1 METSDFELLKNI
13 NLYEILGFDSR
24 DIFTPELAKKNYR
37 KLALKYHPDKNNNS
51 SEKFEMLQLAY
62 LILTNPEQK
71 EKYEYIYD
79 SNSQIKDFKDLKNN
93 NTSDQFKFER
103 LSESEFKNKIH
114 ELNVLNKCVFDK
126 IEILDQRCA
135 QDITNKVSIERDKYV
150 HDLKNYY
157 KEKYGNLNDISNI
170 NELKE
175 KFNEI
180 FENNDEEQV
189 NIDITACAGLQFEQN
204 SNRDITVFNGS
215 DTLCNYTTLSNMNY
229 DSMYSK
235 DSLYDESFKINKSS
249 KFINDNKTLE
259 QRMNEYLSNSDKL
272 AELAKK
278 SSSSNIS
285 KKIVKNLGI
294 TFISLSILTMY
305 SANSSDNPQTLWFMK
320 SSMKSN
326 TFFFVRSEYNS
337 VSMYN

>member
-13 NLYEILGFDSR
+13 NLYEILGFESR

-51 SEKFEMLQLAY
+51 SDKFEMLQLAY

-79 SNSQIKDFKDLKNN
+79 SNSQIKDFKDLKDNN
-93 NTSDQFKFER
+93 GKDQFKFER
-103 LSESEFKNKIH
+103 LSELEFKNKIH
-114 ELNVLNKCVFDK
+114 ELNILNKGVFDK
-126 IEILDQRCA
+126 MEILDQRCA
-135 QDITNKVSIERDKYV
+135 KDITNKIAMEREKYV
-150 HDLKNYY
+150 HDLKDYY
-157 KEKYGNLNDISNI
+157 KEKYGDLNDISNI
-170 NELKE
+170 TELKQ

-180 FENNDEEQV
+180 FENDDETPFEQTVKQV
-189 NIDITACAGLQFEQN
+189 NT
-204 SNRDITVFNGS
+204 DITVFNGS
-215 DTLCNYTTLSNMNY
+215 DTLCNYTTLSNMHY

-259 QRMNEYLSNSDKL
+259 QRMDEYLANSDKL

-278 SSSSNIS
+278 SSSSNVNKATI
-285 KKIVKNLGI
+285 N
-294 TFISLSILTMY
+294 
-305 SANSSDNPQTLWFMK
+305 
-320 SSMKSN
+320 
-326 TFFFVRSEYNS
+326 
-337 VSMYN
+337 

>member
-93 NTSDQFKFER
+93 NKDQFKFER

-114 ELNVLNKCVFDK
+114 ELNVLNKGVFDK
-126 IEILDQRCA
+126 IEVLDQRCA
-135 QDITNKVSIERDKYV
+135 QDITNKVSMERDKYV
-150 HDLKNYY
+150 HDLKDYY
-157 KEKYGNLNDISNI
+157 KEKYGNLNDISNK
-170 NELKE
+170 NELNE

-180 FENNDEEQV
+180 FENDEQVEEQCNQDEEPS
-189 NIDITACAGLQFEQN
+189 
-204 SNRDITVFNGS
+204 SNTDITVFNGS
-215 DTLCNYTTLSNMNY
+215 DTLCNYTTLSNMHY

-278 SSSSNIS
+278 SSSSNVS
-285 KKIVKNLGI
+285 K
-294 TFISLSILTMY
+294 
-305 SANSSDNPQTLWFMK
+305 ATL
-320 SSMKSN
+320 N
-326 TFFFVRSEYNS
+326 
-337 VSMYN
+337 

>member
-79 SNSQIKDFKDLKNN
+79 NNSQIKDFKDLKNN
-93 NTSDQFKFER
+93 NKDQFKFER

-114 ELNVLNKCVFDK
+114 ELNVLNKGVFDK
-126 IEILDQRCA
+126 IEVLDQRCA
-135 QDITNKVSIERDKYV
+135 QDITNKVSMERDKYV
-150 HDLKNYY
+150 HDLKDYY
-157 KEKYGNLNDISNI
+157 KEKYGNLNDISNK
-170 NELKE
+170 NELNE

-180 FENNDEEQV
+180 FENDEQVEEQCNQDEEPS
-189 NIDITACAGLQFEQN
+189 
-204 SNRDITVFNGS
+204 SNTDITVFNGS
-215 DTLCNYTTLSNMNY
+215 DTLCNYTTLSNMHY

-278 SSSSNIS
+278 SSSSNVS
-285 KKIVKNLGI
+285 K
-294 TFISLSILTMY
+294 
-305 SANSSDNPQTLWFMK
+305 ATL
-320 SSMKSN
+320 N
-326 TFFFVRSEYNS
+326 
-337 VSMYN
+337 

>member
-13 NLYEILGFDSR
+13 NLYEILGFESR
-24 DIFTPELAKKNYR
+24 DVFTPELAKKNYR

-51 SEKFEMLQLAY
+51 SDKFEMLQLAY

-79 SNSQIKDFKDLKNN
+79 SNAQIKDFKDLKGN

-103 LSESEFKNKIH
+103 LSELEFKNKIH
-114 ELNVLNKCVFDK
+114 ELNIINKGVFDK
-126 IEILDQRCA
+126 IEVFDQRYA
-135 QDITNKVSIERDKYV
+135 QDITNKMSVEREKYV
-150 HDLKNYY
+150 HDLKDYY
-157 KEKYGNLNDISNI
+157 KEKYGNLTNISNI
-170 NELKE
+170 NELKQ

-180 FENNDEEQV
+180 FENDDEIPFDQNVEQL
-189 NIDITACAGLQFEQN
+189 NT
-204 SNRDITVFNGS
+204 DITVFNGT
-215 DTLCNYTTLSNMNY
+215 DTLCNYTTLSNMHY

-259 QRMNEYLSNSDKL
+259 ERMNDYLSNSDKL

-278 SSSSNIS
+278 SSSTNVN
-285 KKIVKNLGI
+285 K
-294 TFISLSILTMY
+294 
-305 SANSSDNPQTLWFMK
+305 ATL
-320 SSMKSN
+320 N
-326 TFFFVRSEYNS
+326 
-337 VSMYN
+337 

>member
-13 NLYEILGFDSR
+13 NLYEILGFESR
-24 DIFTPELAKKNYR
+24 DNFTPELAKKNYR

-51 SEKFEMLQLAY
+51 SDKFEMLQLAY

-79 SNSQIKDFKDLKNN
+79 SNSQIKDFKDLKGN

-103 LSESEFKNKIH
+103 LSELEFKNKIH
-114 ELNVLNKCVFDK
+114 ELNIINKGVFDK
-126 IEILDQRCA
+126 IEVFDQRYA
-135 QDITNKVSIERDKYV
+135 QDITNKMSVEREKYV
-150 HDLKNYY
+150 HDLKDYY
-157 KEKYGNLNDISNI
+157 KEKYGNLTNISNI
-170 NELKE
+170 NELKQ

-180 FENNDEEQV
+180 FENDDEIPFDQNVEQL
-189 NIDITACAGLQFEQN
+189 NT
-204 SNRDITVFNGS
+204 DITVFNGT
-215 DTLCNYTTLSNMNY
+215 DTLCNYTTLSNMHY

-259 QRMNEYLSNSDKL
+259 ERMNDYLSNSDKL

-278 SSSSNIS
+278 SSSTNVN
-285 KKIVKNLGI
+285 K
-294 TFISLSILTMY
+294 
-305 SANSSDNPQTLWFMK
+305 ATL
-320 SSMKSN
+320 N
-326 TFFFVRSEYNS
+326 
-337 VSMYN
+337 

>member
-13 NLYEILGFDSR
+13 NLYEILGFESR
-24 DIFTPELAKKNYR
+24 DIFTLELAKKNYR

-51 SEKFEMLQLAY
+51 SDKFEMLQLAY

-79 SNSQIKDFKDLKNN
+79 SNSQIKDFKDLKDNN
-93 NTSDQFKFER
+93 GKDQFKFER
-103 LSESEFKNKIH
+103 LSELEFKNKIH
-114 ELNVLNKCVFDK
+114 ELNVLNKSVFDK
-126 IEILDQRCA
+126 IEIIDQRCA
-135 QDITNKVSIERDKYV
+135 KDITNKIAMEREKYV
-150 HDLKNYY
+150 HDLKDYY

-170 NELKE
+170 NELKQ

-180 FENNDEEQV
+180 FENDDETPFEQNAEQV
-189 NIDITACAGLQFEQN
+189 NTDITASANSQFEQN
-204 SNRDITVFNGS
+204 SNRLTVFNGT

-259 QRMNEYLSNSDKL
+259 ERMNEYLSNSDKL

-278 SSSSNIS
+278 SSSSNVN
-285 KKIVKNLGI
+285 K
-294 TFISLSILTMY
+294 
-305 SANSSDNPQTLWFMK
+305 ATL
-320 SSMKSN
+320 N
-326 TFFFVRSEYNS
+326 
-337 VSMYN
+337 

>member
-1 METSDFELLKNI
+1 METSDFELLENI
-13 NLYEILGFDSR
+13 NLYEILGFESR
-24 DIFTPELAKKNYR
+24 DTFTPELAKKNYR

-51 SEKFEMLQLAY
+51 SDKFEMLQLAY

-79 SNSQIKDFKDLKNN
+79 SNSQIKDFKDLKDN
-93 NTSDQFKFER
+93 NTLDQFKFER
-103 LSESEFKNKIH
+103 LSELEFKNKIH
-114 ELNVLNKCVFDK
+114 ELNILNKGVFDK
-126 IEILDQRCA
+126 IEVLDQRHA
-135 QDITNKVSIERDKYV
+135 QDITNKMSMEREKYV
-150 HDLKNYY
+150 HDLKDYY

-170 NELKE
+170 NELKQ

-180 FENNDEEQV
+180 FENDDEIPFKQEEFNQ
-189 NIDITACAGLQFEQN
+189 Q
-204 SNRDITVFNGS
+204 SNTEITVFNGT
-215 DTLCNYTTLSNMNY
+215 DTLCNYTTLSNMHY

-259 QRMNEYLSNSDKL
+259 ERMNEYLSNSDKL

-285 KKIVKNLGI
+285 K
-294 TFISLSILTMY
+294 
-305 SANSSDNPQTLWFMK
+305 ATL
-320 SSMKSN
+320 N
-326 TFFFVRSEYNS
+326 
-337 VSMYN
+337 

>member
-13 NLYEILGFDSR
+13 NLYEILGFESR
-24 DIFTPELAKKNYR
+24 DVFTPELAKKNYR

-51 SEKFEMLQLAY
+51 SDKFEMLQLAY

-79 SNSQIKDFKDLKNN
+79 SNAQIKDFKDLKGN

-103 LSESEFKNKIH
+103 LSELEFKNKIH
-114 ELNVLNKCVFDK
+114 ELNIINKGVFDK
-126 IEILDQRCA
+126 IEVFDQRYA
-135 QDITNKVSIERDKYV
+135 QDITNKMSVEREKYV
-150 HDLKNYY
+150 HDLKDYY
-157 KEKYGNLNDISNI
+157 KEKYGNLTNISNI
-170 NELKE
+170 NELKQ

-180 FENNDEEQV
+180 FENDDETPFDQNVEQL
-189 NIDITACAGLQFEQN
+189 NT
-204 SNRDITVFNGS
+204 DITVFNGT
-215 DTLCNYTTLSNMNY
+215 DTLCNYTTLSNMHY

-259 QRMNEYLSNSDKL
+259 ERMNDYLSNSDKL

-278 SSSSNIS
+278 SSSTNVN
-285 KKIVKNLGI
+285 K
-294 TFISLSILTMY
+294 
-305 SANSSDNPQTLWFMK
+305 ATL
-320 SSMKSN
+320 N
-326 TFFFVRSEYNS
+326 
-337 VSMYN
+337 

>member
-13 NLYEILGFDSR
+13 NLYEILGFESR
-24 DIFTPELAKKNYR
+24 DNFTPELAKKNYR

-51 SEKFEMLQLAY
+51 SDKFEMLQLAY

-79 SNSQIKDFKDLKNN
+79 SNSQIKDFKDLKDNN
-93 NTSDQFKFER
+93 GKDQFKFER
-103 LSESEFKNKIH
+103 LSELEFKNKIH
-114 ELNVLNKCVFDK
+114 ELNILNKGVFDK
-126 IEILDQRCA
+126 MEILDQRCA
-135 QDITNKVSIERDKYV
+135 KDITNKIAMEREKYV
-150 HDLKNYY
+150 HDLKDYY

-170 NELKE
+170 TELKQ

-180 FENNDEEQV
+180 FENDDETPFEQKEFNQQV
-189 NIDITACAGLQFEQN
+189 NT
-204 SNRDITVFNGS
+204 DITVFNGT
-215 DTLCNYTTLSNMNY
+215 DTLCNYTTLSNMHY

-259 QRMNEYLSNSDKL
+259 ERMNEYLSNSDKL

-278 SSSSNIS
+278 SSSSNVN
-285 KKIVKNLGI
+285 K
-294 TFISLSILTMY
+294 
-305 SANSSDNPQTLWFMK
+305 ATL
-320 SSMKSN
+320 N
-326 TFFFVRSEYNS
+326 
-337 VSMYN
+337 

>member
-13 NLYEILGFDSR
+13 NLYEILGFESR
-24 DIFTPELAKKNYR
+24 DNFTPELAKKNYR

-51 SEKFEMLQLAY
+51 SDKFEMLQLAY

-79 SNSQIKDFKDLKNN
+79 SNAQIKDFKDLKGN

-103 LSESEFKNKIH
+103 LSELEFKNKIH
-114 ELNVLNKCVFDK
+114 ELNIINKGVFDK
-126 IEILDQRCA
+126 IEVFDQRYA
-135 QDITNKVSIERDKYV
+135 QDITNKMSVEREKYV
-150 HDLKNYY
+150 HDLKDYY
-157 KEKYGNLNDISNI
+157 KEKYGNLTNISNI
-170 NELKE
+170 NELKQ

-180 FENNDEEQV
+180 FENDDEIPFDQNVEQL
-189 NIDITACAGLQFEQN
+189 NT
-204 SNRDITVFNGS
+204 DITVFNGT
-215 DTLCNYTTLSNMNY
+215 DTLCNYTTLSNMHY

-259 QRMNEYLSNSDKL
+259 ERMNDYLSNSDKL

-278 SSSSNIS
+278 SSSTNVN
-285 KKIVKNLGI
+285 K
-294 TFISLSILTMY
+294 
-305 SANSSDNPQTLWFMK
+305 ATL
-320 SSMKSN
+320 N
-326 TFFFVRSEYNS
+326 
-337 VSMYN
+337 